1 MGNSKKN
8 EKFHISGSSTI
19 AELLTVIQTMQKENN
34 EKKCLCAKFQR
45 KGSIDFPNTQ
55 PKHLVIIYDEDGVAT
70 RFDDYKTAEIYLSTI
85 EENPHRISVD
95 IKYK

>member
-19 AELLTVIQTMQKENN
+19 AELLTVIQTMQKENITN
-34 EKKCLCAKFQR
+34 KCLRAKFQR
-45 KGSIDFPNTQ
+45 ESSIDVPNIQ
-55 PKHLVIIYDEDGVAT
+55 PKHLVIIYDEDGT
-70 RFDDYKTAEIYLSTI
+70 PTSFDDYKTAEIYLSTI